1 MKDRAR
7 IKLITASK
15 YQLEEGASLPI
26 VPPNK
31 GGPQVVAKLL
41 PYTGYTR
48 AEQPVSSRM
57 DAEPGMQVAHGLD
70 LSRNC
75 DLNQRNIDQN
85 RASFRFSGTFRVE
98 HLMTDLEKIL
108 DNLNSRLSAMHDG
121 IETEFSAL
129 LAEIDQVH
137 RAADQL
143 QSAGD
148 DRVKRLK
155 QLEERTKAQNELVET
170 LTEEAA
176 EVRVFREEVRE
187 RDLEIERL
195 NSALKTKDDLMKGLN
210 SQLKEVDQLKA
221 KVGQSEKKVFEQQY
235 ELDRQQKALDRAAR
249 DVAVLQDELDARKT
263 MITSLKA
270 DTERAES
277 LGVQLEAK
285 REAIDSLEG
294 AIDQHVET
302 ISELRHSVDAWKA
315 KYKAA
320 KGEEFEDY
328 DQTMT
333 ELPIF
338 AATETDEHKNVENAQ
353 PNTSDQ
359 TVAIDM
365 RDVLEHAQR
374 DKTRAGS

>member
-1 MKDRAR
+1 M
-7 IKLITASK
+7 
-15 YQLEEGASLPI
+15 G
-26 VPPNK
+26 
-31 GGPQVVAKLL
+31 
-41 PYTGYTR
+41 
-48 AEQPVSSRM
+48 
-57 DAEPGMQVAHGLD
+57 AEPGIQAARGLD
-70 LSRNC
+70 LSLNC
-75 DLNQRNIDQN
+75 DPNQRNIEKN
-85 RASFRFSGTFRVE
+85 RAFFWFSGTCWAE
-98 HLMTDLEKIL
+98 HFMTDLENIL

-129 LAEIDQVH
+129 LGEIDQVR

-155 QLEERTKAQNELVET
+155 QLEERTKAQDELVET

-176 EVRVFREEVRE
+176 EVRIFRDEVRE

-195 NSALKTKDDLMKGLN
+195 NSELKTKDDLMKELR
-210 SQLKEVDQLKA
+210 SQLEEVDQLKA

-249 DVAVLQDELDARKT
+249 DVAGLQDELKAESERAADETVVEHAELVALKSELDARKT
-263 MITSLKA
+263 MVRSLKA
-270 DTERAES
+270 DAEGAES
-277 LGVQLEAK
+277 LGAQLEAK
-285 REAIDSLEG
+285 REAINSLEC

-320 KGEEFEDY
+320 KGEKFEDY

-333 ELPIF
+333 ELPTF
-338 AATETDEHKNVENAQ
+338 AASEADELKNSQ
-353 PNTSDQ
+353 QKPSDQ

-365 RDVLEHAQR
+365 RESLALARR
-374 DKTRAGS
+374 DKAPAGS